1 MAYLPLGS
9 HMEIECLRLDFHVC
23 MTWQLV
29 CQRVQVEAP
38 GNQVLET
45 RFPIGLFQ
53 NLKISVSPLSHSHSH
68 SHPHPLTLTQ
78 TRAFSLSH
86 KPTHSHTKNLSLTHS
101 HRVSLTHADH
111 RSPSHSLS
119 LTDADRRSP
128 SHSLSTDYRSPS
140 HSLTHQ
146 PSLTPLS
153 ITLST
158 LTQIPSPKE
167 QRCMKRSSQ
176 SFEVLQSTRSLK
188 KKKKKVSPFMQNA
201 KCVSPCVC

>member
-1 MAYLPLGS
+1 MYVWIRFDVAYLPLGI

-29 CQRVQVEAP
+29 CQRGQVEAP

-119 LTDADRRSP
+119 LTDADR
-128 SHSLSTDYRSPS
+128 HSPS

-176 SFEVLQSTRSLK
+176 RFEVLQSTRSLK
-188 KKKKKVSPFMQNA
+188 TKKKEVSPFMQNA